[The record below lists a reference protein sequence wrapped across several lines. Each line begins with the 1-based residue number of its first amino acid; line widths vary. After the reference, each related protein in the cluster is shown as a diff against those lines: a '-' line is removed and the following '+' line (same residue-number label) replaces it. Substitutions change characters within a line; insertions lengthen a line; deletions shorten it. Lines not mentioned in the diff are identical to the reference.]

1 MYHVIS
7 TLSIAILLYLISYSF
22 YLIGYYSL
30 QFHRRL
36 WNGLLATAFLIT
48 AFAGVFIALQIN
60 YKWNIPFIK
69 SLLKWHVEFGIGLA
83 TTGVFHFIWHL
94 NYYGKYFSRT
104 VSIPSGAVLQKLSR
118 QTIKYNL
125 FLLGF
130 VSSSVQFLLLREI
143 MNITGGYELISG
155 SFLGSWLI
163 GSAIGASIA
172 GKSELNDIRKI
183 NLVFAFSPF
192 VSIVLMLFL
201 SRVLLSVGETPSL
214 LTSVIYTFIVLIPFC
229 LVSGFTFTKL
239 IIRAGNENIFMPGK
253 SFSIETI
260 GGIVA
265 GLLVSVFSSGL
276 LNTYKLLLLIILLS
290 IGFVISTFYIVSRKS
305 KIYFQLLV
313 LLTGLLILF
322 LNPDL
327 LFRRILLPAI
337 EVQSS
342 IDTPY
347 GNITKGKYKGE
358 ESLYYNQRLISY
370 NYDIS
375 EREEDIHYAMLQSD
389 SPQKVILISGS
400 LKSHLPE
407 ILKFP
412 VKSIIYIERDPA
424 LAKIEPSDDKNY
436 PGVLKIMNEDA
447 FRYMKTSSETADVII
462 LLTPPPTTLLLNR
475 YYTTEFFYEVKS
487 RLTPEGV
494 FMCSPG
500 PGDNYYNKESLDLY
514 SSIYNSL
521 SANFKNVKPVGG
533 NKLYFI
539 ASDKAISLSF
549 CELVAKKNIKNIYVS
564 SDYLEDDLILKK
576 SVEISSLINPDTKQN
591 TSSFPSACLHSQE
604 YQFSKNIGEK
614 WPLIVLI
621 LVVFVLPVLLIRRRN
636 LMMYFSASAL
646 AGFEIIIL
654 LMLQL
659 MIGNMY
665 QLTGL
670 IVAALMAGLA
680 AGSGVNFP
688 SRFTFSIKMKAIF
701 LILFYLIFSLAFNYM
716 IEVKSVFLSII
727 LIMLS
732 GFLPALFTGS
742 IFRELTIGKDGL
754 ATSPAIYNADL
765 AGSAFGFIIISG
777 FAVPLL
783 GIQTSI
789 FLSGVFILSGILLGK
804 RNNN

>member
-1 MYHVIS
+1 
-7 TLSIAILLYLISYSF
+7 
-22 YLIGYYSL
+22 
-30 QFHRRL
+30 
-36 WNGLLATAFLIT
+36 LLATAFLVT

-83 TTGVFHFIWHL
+83 ITGIFHFIWHL
-94 NYYGKYFSRT
+94 NYYGKYFERT
-104 VSIPSGAVLQKLSR
+104 ISNPGRPELQKLSAS
-118 QTIKYNL
+118 TIKLNL
-125 FLLGF
+125 LLIGF
-130 VSSSVQFLLLREI
+130 ISSSVQFLMLREI

-163 GSAIGASIA
+163 GSAIGASVA
-172 GKSELNDIRKI
+172 GKSSLNDIRKI

-239 IIRAGNENIFMPGK
+239 IILAGNENIFMPGK

-290 IGFVISTFYIVSRKS
+290 IGFVITTYYIVSRKS
-305 KIYFQLLV
+305 KIYFQLFV
-313 LLTGLLILF
+313 LLTGLLIFF

-370 NYDIS
+370 NYDTS

-389 SPQKVILISGS
+389 SPQKVIIISGS
-400 LKSHLPE
+400 IKSHLPE
-407 ILKFP
+407 VLKYP
-412 VKSIIYIERDPA
+412 VKSITYIERDPA
-424 LAKIEPSDDKNY
+424 LARIEPSSRENY
-436 PGVLKIMNEDA
+436 PGVLRIINEDA
-447 FRYMKTSSETADVII
+447 FRYIRNSSETADVII

-475 YYTTEFFYEVKS
+475 YYTTEFFYEIKKK
-487 RLTPEGV
+487 LNPDGV

-500 PGDNYYNKESLDLY
+500 PGDNYFNKESVNLY

-521 SANFKNVKPVGG
+521 AANFKNVKPVGG

-539 ASDKAISLSF
+539 ASDKKISLSF
-549 CELVAKKNIKNIYVS
+549 CELVSKKNIKNTYVC
-564 SDYLEDDLILKK
+564 SDYLEDDLIERK
-576 SVEISSLINPDTKQN
+576 SAEINSIIDHDIKQN
-591 TSSFPSACLHSQE
+591 TSAFPVACLHSQA
-604 YQFSKNIGEK
+604 YQFSKTIGEK
-614 WPLIVLI
+614 APAIVVLFI
-621 LVVFVLPVLLIRRRN
+621 IFALPVASVKRRN
-636 LMMYFSASAL
+636 LLMYFSAAAL
-646 AGFEIIIL
+646 AGFEIILL

-670 IVAALMAGLA
+670 IIAALMAGLA
-680 AGSGVNFP
+680 VGSGVNFSSP
-688 SRFTFSIKMKAIF
+688 NTFSIRIKVIS
-701 LILFYLIFSLAFNYM
+701 LILFYIIFSLAFNYL
-716 IEVKSVFLSII
+716 IEVKSVILSII

-732 GFLPALFTGS
+732 GILPALFTGS

-754 ATSPAIYNADL
+754 ATSPAIYSADL
-765 AGSAFGFIIISG
+765 AGSAFGFIFISG
-777 FAVPLL
+777 IIIPSIGIRISVFLL
-783 GIQTSI
+783 SA
-789 FLSGVFILSGILLGK
+789 LVFTGILIRTISNTVLK
-804 RNNN
+804 SE